1 MLSLLHTSCKRN
13 NKLQE
18 NAKISNRHYHIQG
31 IKDVQRINSKMT
43 WKYQKFPR
51 HPVSAETFEMRG
63 RNTIIWHYHYSI
75 DTKVGKIVCSIHQI
89 PYACPASVAQL
100 NKYWLPTIAPSYQ
113 PRYYRVG
120 NCSYKK
126 NSNIKMIE
134 SSWNY

>member
-51 HPVSAETFEMRG
+51 HPVAAKKFKMRG
-63 RNTIIWHYHYSI
+63 INTIISHYHYRVDPEFAYSHC
-75 DTKVGKIVCSIHQI
+75 DS
-89 PYACPASVAQL
+89 QL
-100 NKYWLPTIAPSYQ
+100 DKYWGQTIP
-113 PRYYRVG
+113 P
-120 NCSYKK
+120 
-126 NSNIKMIE
+126 
-134 SSWNY
+134 